1 MSIIQDIR
9 AMILLG
15 CILAS
20 CGDDTLPSPEGMK
33 SSSKEPVIVC
43 DMQEPGINIT
53 INPEWDGE
61 YYREF

>member
-1 MSIIQDIR
+1 
-9 AMILLG
+9 MILLG